1 MPINFTDS
9 PANGATITQG
19 NTAYTY
25 NSSKGVWNRTIE
37 AASALSEYATLS
49 ALPLVD
55 VEDDTL
61 AKVLDTNK
69 LYKWTGTG
77 WYFLDP
83 VNTNPTITTGGNA
96 SYELATDGTPTVVTL
111 AANDPEGFPIIW
123 SYVVT
128 AGSLG
133 STATVSQADNVF
145 TITPS
150 IVDANAG
157 DFTLT
162 FTASDGVNL
171 ATSASEFSLSFI
183 LPSPT
188 LSVSPTTGLS
198 TGTFEL
204 EQGDKLEL
212 TGYGDVTS
220 VTGYNTAYGIVY
232 TFTPNSSGDISVK
245 MWGAGG
251 AGDSFTAA
259 SGFNGGGGAFIE
271 GIVSVVGGQQY
282 QFIVGNGG
290 WSGDTAVS
298 SAVGGWGG
306 GGGNNS
312 QAGYGVTPE
321 VYGTGGVQVATSRG
335 AIGGG
340 GGGCTGLFLGTVGL
354 GNEIMVVGA
363 GGGGGYNTGTGGAGV
378 YAGSNNAHPDDPRVD
393 GAGGSDTSAGTNAG
407 GANTAGAR
415 GRGGPGYMRGGGGGA
430 GYYGGAGGLDASSS
444 PSGGGGGS
452 SYTHPTLVNTI
463 VWANGSPGRATRLAG
478 GYTDV
483 DYADNAGKGGL
494 GAVDQFVAGG
504 GRIVIQKVL

>member
-1 MPINFTDS
+1 MSLYSNLKGSSISVYSTLTNMP
-9 PANGATITQG
+9 
-19 NTAYTY
+19 
-25 NSSKGVWNRTIE
+25 
-37 AASALSEYATLS
+37 LSGIA
-49 ALPLVD
+49 
-55 VEDDTL
+55 DDTL
-61 AKVLDTNK
+61 AKVTDTDK
-69 LYKWTGTG
+69 LYRWTGTG

-83 VNTNPTITTGGNA
+83 VNNNPNITTGGDSSYALA
-96 SYELATDGTPTVVTL
+96 SDGTATVITL
-111 AANDPEGFPIIW
+111 QANDPEGFAIIW
-123 SYVVT
+123 NYAVT
-128 AGSLG
+128 TGSLG

-150 IVDANAG
+150 TDAANAG
-157 DFTLT
+157 AFTIT

-171 ATSASEFSLSFI
+171 ATSASEFTLSFI

-378 YAGSNNAHPDDPRVD
+378 YASSNNAHPDNPRVD
-393 GAGGSDTSAGTNAG
+393 NAGGSELRAGTNAG